1 MAELFDQVKKFYRSD
16 SPRAELLRDILS
28 VAKILILFAVV
39 SQIAF
44 GTWTPMRAIESGS
57 MEPHMR
63 IGDIVFIQDMSRT
76 KIVTQE
82 EGAISGYDTFGDFG
96 NVILYRKYGRTD
108 ATPIIHRA
116 MYHVEAGEPMWDGGP
131 AAPHAGYI
139 TKGDNKETNKQYD
152 QQGIICREP
161 VREEWVIGVARFRL
175 PYAGYVRL
183 VFADILQEFLKLIG
197 KEPRDP
203 YDHP

>member
-1 MAELFDQVKKFYRSD
+1 MLMAELFHQVKEFYRSD
-16 SPRAELLRDILS
+16 SPWAELLRDILS

-57 MEPHMR
+57 MVPNMQ
-63 IGDIVFIQDMSRT
+63 IGDIVFIEDISRT

-82 EGAISGYDTFGDFG
+82 EGAISGYETFGDFG
-96 NVILYRKYGRTD
+96 NVILYRKYGRND
-108 ATPIIHRA
+108 VTPIIHRA

-139 TKGDNKETNKQYD
+139 TKGDHNPSYD
-152 QQGIICREP
+152 QRGICREP
-161 VREEWVIGVARFRL
+161 VREAWVIGVARFRV

-183 VFADILQEFLKLIG
+183 VFSNVLQKLTG
-197 KEPRDP
+197 DEPRNQ